1 MKAKVPFNCKITI
14 SHSNKKCGVKTY
26 KQAKQS
32 SGKKKTTKRMEE
44 DTQRVYHNYL

>member
-32 SGKKKTTKRMEE
+32 SGKKKNYKENGRRYTKG
-44 DTQRVYHNYL
+44 LP